1 MYIYVYTYT
10 YVNVL
15 YIYIYVCVYIY
26 IYIYICM
33 YICLFIY
40 IYTLSLSLSLSL
52 SGSCRSCSGIA
63 SASLPSAISKGS
75 MRWKVCTELLSRA
88 LLCIRLKGLQDCRW
102 LKGRS
107 CLAQG
112 PPFFSRI
119 LGPFKP
125 QLSGLELV
133 GEDPFHIATRGV
145 VLLKAHHHGTRVV
158 ETCSV
163 FSICRLAKLQASASP
178 LTHISRSTDKFQGG
192 TVHELTA
199 TTKGFTSLV
208 MFGFDSS
215 RSESARRW
223 DLRCARRRNLNH
235 QEGCTSPCS

>member
-1 MYIYVYTYT
+1 
-10 YVNVL
+10 
-15 YIYIYVCVYIY
+15 
-26 IYIYICM
+26 M